1 MHMLANITQ
10 QKFHFYS
17 KKIQNCDHSPMLIHT
32 ANCKCWKYNRIHIF
46 CCDFNFSSGFRE
58 RHKRNIAKVTTART
72 APKKKNLHN
81 SLKLNAVKYCMGN
94 MPKIISKQ
102 MTA

>member
-17 KKIQNCDHSPMLIHT
+17 KKFKIVSAGNIIESTFSAAILIV
-32 ANCKCWKYNRIHIF
+32 
-46 CCDFNFSSGFRE
+46 SSGFRE